1 MLRFPAASFHP
12 AGGGIWAPRAA
23 VARPGGVGRRP
34 RARGGAASQA
44 SQPGPAPAP
53 RGPPIGPLLVHH
65 SSLPPSPS
73 ISQARLRCAYV
84 GLESGAGGVAFG
96 ARKEEGSKI
105 STTVEAAWALGCV
118 PAARR
123 RRPRAHQ
130 GVPALW
136 RRPGRVDAAP
146 SLFPVRA
153 AASRSRGFRG
163 PGRSSRRRDTPFP
176 HGLVS
181 HDARRPL

>member
-1 MLRFPAASFHP
+1 MLRSPQPHSVPQAEGSGLH
-12 AGGGIWAPRAA
+12 APRSR
-23 VARPGGVGRRP
+23 AREGWGAGRGQGAGLRP
-34 RARGGAASQA
+34 RPPCQA
-44 SQPGPAPAP
+44 PPRAL

-65 SSLPPSPS
+65 SRPPPPP
-73 ISQARLRCAYV
+73 ISQARLRGAYV

-105 STTVEAAWALGCV
+105 STTVEAAWALRRV

-146 SLFPVRA
+146 SLFPVGA

-163 PGRSSRRRDTPFP
+163 PGRGSGHRDTPFP
-176 HGLVS
+176 RGLVS

>member
-1 MLRFPAASFHP
+1 MHCRFKCLGVNR
-12 AGGGIWAPRAA
+12 AGSGER
-23 VARPGGVGRRP
+23 
-34 RARGGAASQA
+34 
-44 SQPGPAPAP
+44 
-53 RGPPIGPLLVHH
+53 RGPVTGRG
-65 SSLPPSPS
+65 SSGAPQVTTRLENAIWHRSFVT
-73 ISQARLRCAYV
+73 QLRCAYV

-146 SLFPVRA
+146 SLFPVGA

-176 HGLVS
+176 HGLEAVHRCS
-181 HDARRPL
+181 TDHELNTSPRHS

>member
-1 MLRFPAASFHP
+1 MLRFPAASFQP

-34 RARGGAASQA
+34 RARGGAASQTFL
-44 SQPGPAPAP
+44 PGPAPRPA
-53 RGPPIGPLLVHH
+53 GASHWPPVCPSF
-65 SSLPPSPS
+65 SSSPSPS
-73 ISQARLRCAYV
+73 ILQARLRCAYV

-130 GVPALW
+130 GVLALW

-146 SLFPVRA
+146 LLFPVGA

>member
-1 MLRFPAASFHP
+1 MLRSPQPHSVRQAEGSGLH
-12 AGGGIWAPRAA
+12 APRSRA
-23 VARPGGVGRRP
+23 PEGWGVGPGRGAGPRSRP
-34 RARGGAASQA
+34 LCHAPPSALRGS
-44 SQPGPAPAP
+44 
-53 RGPPIGPLLVHH
+53 PIGPLLVHH
-65 SSLPPSPS
+65 SHLPPP
-73 ISQARLRCAYV
+73 ISQARLRGAYV

-130 GVPALW
+130 GVPAPW
-136 RRPGRVDAAP
+136 RRPGRVDAAL
-146 SLFPVRA
+146 SLFPVGA

-163 PGRSSRRRDTPFP
+163 PGQDSRRRDTPFP
-176 HGLVS
+176 YGLVS

>member
-1 MLRFPAASFHP
+1 M
-12 AGGGIWAPRAA
+12 APCLSITL
-23 VARPGGVGRRP
+23 VF
-34 RARGGAASQA
+34 S
-44 SQPGPAPAP
+44 
-53 RGPPIGPLLVHH
+53 PPP
-65 SSLPPSPS
+65 
-73 ISQARLRCAYV
+73 ISQARLRGAYV

-146 SLFPVRA
+146 SLFPVGA
-153 AASRSRGFRG
+153 AASRNRGFGG
-163 PGRSSRRRDTPFP
+163 PGRGSGRRDTPSP
-176 HGLVS
+176 PRAGESRRASAPLRTPPPRRAAGLRVVWS
-181 HDARRPL
+181 ARGVRAPWHERPGPGGATEAVLVLGCLL